1 VAIIMFRIMTTTI
14 KDSKFWI
21 YCGATLALMALLVS
35 LDNVFISS
43 RVTMTVDAEKH
54 NIVSTPSSSY
64 AHIDSSKW
72 SKAMLRASRSRVS
85 QSMIE
90 QMMEREEEL
99 MQQQQPDGHHHPLLL
114 TSSSSSD
121 SYWWQQ
127 DFVINDWDSLS
138 NSDRFEIMVNLVT
151 TKWKDL
157 VHFFWNHKFVVEIQ
171 VYYS

>member
-1 VAIIMFRIMTTTI
+1 MTSTT

-21 YCGATLALMALLVS
+21 CGVTFALALLVS
-35 LDNVFISS
+35 LDNVFVSS

-54 NIVSTPSSSY
+54 DIVSTPSSSY

-85 QSMIE
+85 QSMVE
-90 QMMEREEEL
+90 QMIEREEL
-99 MQQQQPDGHHHPLLL
+99 MMQQQQQPDGHHPLP
-114 TSSSSSD
+114 TSSSSD

-127 DFVINDWDSLS
+127 DFVNDWDSLS
-138 NSDRFEIMVNLVT
+138 DSDRYEIMVNRLT
-151 TKWKDL
+151 TKWQNL
-157 VHFFWNHKFVVEIQ
+157 VHFFWNHKIVVGIFLCPQDYSLDQ

>member
-1 VAIIMFRIMTTTI
+1 VAIIMFRIMTATT

-21 YCGATLALMALLVS
+21 YCGVTFALALLVS

-43 RVTMTVDAEKH
+43 RVTMMMVDAEKH

-85 QSMIE
+85 QSMVE

-99 MQQQQPDGHHHPLLL
+99 MQLHQQDGHHHPLLL

-151 TKWKDL
+151 TKWQDV